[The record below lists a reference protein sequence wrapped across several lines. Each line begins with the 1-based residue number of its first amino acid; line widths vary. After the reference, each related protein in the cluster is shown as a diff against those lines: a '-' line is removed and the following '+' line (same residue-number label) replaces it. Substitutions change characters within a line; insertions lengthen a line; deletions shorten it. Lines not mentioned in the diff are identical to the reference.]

1 MAFVN
6 KKHSQSVLESMNRL
20 RSNKKLCDVVIQVEE
35 NQFHAHRIVLAA
47 STPYFEAMFSGDL
60 EESRQQMVT
69 LKDVSP
75 EAVKSIIDYC
85 YTSSVTITDEN
96 AESLLSASCLLQMS
110 GVRDACCEY
119 MKKKLDVDNCLSV
132 RSFAEAHSCQELF
145 EVANAFTQD
154 HYAEVLAGEEFVRLS
169 AEELVSLVGSDEL
182 NVPNEELVFESVLH
196 WAQHDAPTRQAQ
208 LGSIL
213 HHVRLPLLSA
223 SYLVTQV
230 SSEPMI
236 RGNQECRDLVD
247 EAKDYLLLP
256 DQRAALQGPRTRPR
270 RPGCCHEVLYA
281 VGGWCN
287 GDAIS
292 MVEKYDWRL
301 KEWKVVAS
309 MSKRRCG
316 VGVAVF
322 NDFLYS
328 IGGHDGTNYLNS
340 IERYDPKTN
349 QWSSAITPTSTCRT
363 SFGVAVLNGFIYV
376 VGGQDGVSCLT
387 NVERLACVC
396 VFVCVSAMYR

>member
-1 MAFVN
+1 MALEGSFVN
-6 KKHSQSVLESMNRL
+6 EKHSQSVLESMNRI
-20 RSNKKLCDVVIQVEE
+20 RSSGKLCDVVIQVEE

-47 STPYFEAMFSGDL
+47 NTPYFEAMFSGDL
-60 EESRQQMVT
+60 EESRQQIVT

-75 EAVKSIIDYC
+75 EAVKNIIDYC
-85 YTSSVTITDEN
+85 YTSAVNISEEN
-96 AESLLSASCLLQMS
+96 AESLLSASCLLQMN
-110 GVRDACCEY
+110 GVKDACCEY
-119 MKKKLDVDNCLSV
+119 MKKKLDADNCLSV

-154 HYAEVLAGEEFVRLS
+154 HYAEVLSGEEFVRLT
-169 AEELVSLVGSDEL
+169 AEELASLVESDEL

-196 WAQHDAPTRQAQ
+196 WAKHDAPSRQAQ
-208 LGSIL
+208 LATIL
-213 HHVRLPLLSA
+213 YHVRLPLLPPN
-223 SYLVTQV
+223 YLVTQV

-270 RPGCCHEVLYA
+270 RPGCCQEVLYA

-301 KEWKVVAS
+301 NEWKVVAA

-387 NVERLACVC
+387 NVERLVWGSACVL
-396 VFVCVSAMYR
+396 AM

>member
-1 MAFVN
+1 MAKEGSFVN
-6 KKHSQSVLESMNRL
+6 KKHSQSVLESMNRI
-20 RSNKKLCDVVIQVEE
+20 RSNGKLCDVVIQVEE

-47 STPYFEAMFSGDL
+47 NTPYFEAMFSGDL
-60 EESRQQMVT
+60 EESRQQIVT

-85 YTSSVTITDEN
+85 YTSAVNISEEN
-96 AESLLSASCLLQMS
+96 AESILSASCLLQMN
-110 GVRDACCEY
+110 GVTDACCEY
-119 MKKKLDVDNCLSV
+119 MKKKLDADNCLSV
-132 RSFAEAHSCQELF
+132 RSFAEAHSCLELF

-154 HYAEVLAGEEFVRLS
+154 HYAEVLAGEEFVRLT
-169 AEELVSLVGSDEL
+169 AEELASLVESDEL

-196 WAQHDAPTRQAQ
+196 WAKHDAPSRQAQ
-208 LGSIL
+208 LAIIL
-213 HHVRLPLLSA
+213 HHVRLPLLPPN
-223 SYLVTQV
+223 YLVTQV

-287 GDAIS
+287 GDAIN

-301 KEWKVVAS
+301 KEWKGVAA

-387 NVERLACVC
+387 NVERLV
-396 VFVCVSAMYR
+396 